1 MSSEERPIEFVKRKE
16 EDKIS
21 RKLLGWINTFPEIPV
36 SIELINYEY
45 MPVDAVGM
53 ALSTIQG
60 TYIIERNIIGGYLA
74 EYQFKIIYRVKPG
87 KTPDARLKAD
97 ELLDRLG
104 DWMSG
109 QKPDIGEELLV
120 EELEQATRS
129 SLFAELNGGWED
141 HQIFIR
147 MTYQVKAR

>member
-1 MSSEERPIEFVKRKE
+1 MNSDERPVEFVSQKE
-16 EDKIS
+16 EDKVS
-21 RKLLGWINTFPEIPV
+21 RRFLGWLNTFPEIPV

-60 TYIIERNIIGGYLA
+60 TYIVERNIIGGYVA

-97 ELLDRLG
+97 ELLDRLA
-104 DWMSG
+104 DWACA
-109 QKPDIGEELLV
+109 QKPDIGSGLLV
-120 EELEQATRS
+120 QELEQTTRS
-129 SLFAELNGGWED
+129 SLFAELQNGWED
-141 HQIFIR
+141 HQIFMR
-147 MTYQVKAR
+147 MTYKVNP